1 MYAIVDIE
9 TTGGSPKFDKITE
22 IAIYLYNGQ
31 KIVDEFITLIN
42 PECNIPSYITNLTGI
57 TNQMVAG
64 APRFYEVAK
73 QIVELTENKLFVAHN
88 AVFDYNFIKKEFNQ
102 LGYQYKRKQLCTLK
116 LSRKLIPHQTS
127 YSLGKLCGNIGIPL
141 ENRHRAAGDALA
153 TVKLLERLL
162 TIDQQNKPLFQAIAD
177 NPIAGINPDLPRKTI
192 DNLPEKTGVY
202 YFYNEKQNLI
212 YVGKSKNIKE
222 RVLTHLRN
230 ETSSRALEM
239 RSKIRDI
246 DFEITGSEL
255 IALLKES
262 EEIKYH
268 KPLYNRAQRRSGYY
282 YGLYHFTN
290 QQGYICFQI
299 SKNSGKASD
308 KYATQIPLTTFHS
321 HKEAETFLYKQVERY
336 ELCQKLCG
344 LYDVNGACFHY
355 GIKQCKGACI
365 GEEPTETYNEKAA
378 KLIEYYNLL
387 HNNCFLIDTGRNNE
401 EKAVI
406 YIANGKLIGY
416 GFVDVE
422 LLNADNEIIKDAIS
436 KHEDNRDV
444 QQIIRTFIRNNQ
456 IEKIIDL

>member
-42 PECNIPSYITNLTGI
+42 PECNIPLYITNLTGI
-57 TNQMVAG
+57 TNQMVAD
-64 APRFYEVAK
+64 APRFCEVAK
-73 QIVELTENKLFVAHN
+73 QIVELTENRLFVAHN
-88 AVFDYNFIKKEFNQ
+88 AVFDYNFIKKEFSQ
-102 LGYQYKRKQLCTLK
+102 LGYHYKRKQLCTLK
-116 LSRKLIPHQTS
+116 LSRKLIPDQKS
-127 YSLGKLCGNIGIPL
+127 YSLGKLCSKIGIPL
-141 ENRHRAAGDALA
+141 ENRHRASGDALA

-162 TIDQQNKPLFQAIAD
+162 TIDQQNKPLFQAISE
-177 NPIAGINPDLPRKTI
+177 NPLEGINPDLPRKTI
-192 DNLPEKTGVY
+192 DSLPEKTGIY
-202 YFYNEKQNLI
+202 YFYDEKQNLI
-212 YVGKSKNIKE
+212 YIGKSKNIRE

-262 EEIKYH
+262 EEIKHH
-268 KPLYNRAQRRSGYY
+268 KPLYNRAQRRTGYY

-290 QQGYICFQI
+290 PQGYICFHI
-299 SKNSGKASD
+299 SKNSGKTND
-308 KYATQIPLTTFHS
+308 KYAHQIPLLTFHS
-321 HKEAETFLYKQVERY
+321 HKEAENFLYKQVERY

-355 GIKQCKGACI
+355 SIKQCKGACI
-365 GEEPTETYNEKAA
+365 GEEPTQTYNEKAVN
-378 KLIEYYNLL
+378 LIEYYNLL
-387 HNNCFLIDTGRNNE
+387 HNNCFLVDCGRNND
-401 EKAVI
+401 EKAVV

-422 LLNADNEIIKDAIS
+422 LLNADADIIKDAIN

-456 IEKIIDL
+456 MENIIDL